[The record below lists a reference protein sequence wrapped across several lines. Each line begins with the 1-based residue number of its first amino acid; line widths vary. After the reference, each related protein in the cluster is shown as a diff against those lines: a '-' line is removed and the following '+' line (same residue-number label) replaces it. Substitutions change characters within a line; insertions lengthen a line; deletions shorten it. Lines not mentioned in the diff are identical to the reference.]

1 MYIKITEATNQETE
15 PFEIDEW
22 PYADM
27 EHYGKKVKYNNK
39 KFIFKAEIDNK
50 VVGCIK
56 GKIES
61 GVLNIDYLIVAHD
74 KKGLGIGK
82 ELTSKAED
90 FGKKE
95 GAHKV
100 HLYTGK
106 GWEAEKFYQKLGYRQ
121 LVVIPNH
128 NFNMDFVIY
137 EKEI

>member
-1 MYIKITEATNQETE
+1 MNLKISKSTNKELNQ
-15 PFEIDEW
+15 FELTEW

-27 EHYGKKVKYNNK
+27 EHYGKKVSYNNK
-39 KFIFKAEIDNK
+39 KFIFKAVVNNK
-50 VVGCIK
+50 IVGCIK
-56 GKIES
+56 GKLES
-61 GVLNIDYLIVAHD
+61 EVLNIDYLIIAHD

-82 ELTSKAED
+82 ELTLKAEN

-106 GWEAEKFYQKLGYRQ
+106 GWGAEKFYQKLGYKQ
-121 LVVIPNH
+121 LVAIPNH
-128 NFNMDFVIY
+128 NFKKDFIIY